1 MYDTS
6 LQDNQKEKQATGSLY
21 NYPTALS
28 TNTVK
33 LFVSA
38 KFSLFMKMKMVKPKT
53 VSAAPNTHLQNKSAF
68 IFENAQ
74 SFSSSQLT
82 EREEMPAGGERRGK
96 GS

>member
-33 LFVSA
+33 LFARWTLSKVQFIYENEDGQTKNCIGSPKHSFA
-38 KFSLFMKMKMVKPKT
+38 K
-53 VSAAPNTHLQNKSAF
+53 
-68 IFENAQ
+68 
-74 SFSSSQLT
+74 
-82 EREEMPAGGERRGK
+82 
-96 GS
+96 